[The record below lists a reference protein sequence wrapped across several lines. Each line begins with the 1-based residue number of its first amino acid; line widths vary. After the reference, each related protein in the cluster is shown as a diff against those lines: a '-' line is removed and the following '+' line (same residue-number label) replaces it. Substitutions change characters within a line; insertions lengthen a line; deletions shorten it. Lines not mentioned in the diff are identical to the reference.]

1 MKTTNA
7 RRIVRRTMIWPG
19 VISIALWGVA
29 IVITGAIFVGVSESA
44 RAAVDGVVIPAGFV
58 GLPLF
63 EGFHN
68 EGRFG
73 VRPEWGLLVML
84 IVPAVVGILLS
95 LVALA
100 REVSH
105 E

>member
-1 MKTTNA
+1 MKSTHA
-7 RRIVRRTMIWPG
+7 GRVVRRTMIWPG
-19 VISIALWGVA
+19 VISIALWAMA
-29 IVITGAIFVGVSESA
+29 IVITGIIFVGVSESA
-44 RAAVDGVVIPAGFV
+44 RAASDGAVIPAGFL

-84 IVPAVVGILLS
+84 IVPAVIGILLS
-95 LVALA
+95 LVTLA
-100 REVSH
+100 RETSR